1 MYHVE
6 IILGDKNVNY
16 NEEEIKMKFNKIMPI
31 ILILTLTLIPVYS
44 QQTKV
49 KIEQSGY
56 GQDEREVH
64 FTVYNTGEIPI
75 TDVTFYVDGKLFK
88 IIKGLSNPGDGF
100 NAILILERGNH
111 LIEIKT
117 PEGAYDSLNLTIS
130 GAKET
135 PIIEEP
141 KFLEKNKLFIGVI
154 VIIIIIVIVL
164 WLLKERPKLKLK

>member
-1 MYHVE
+1 
-6 IILGDKNVNY
+6 
-16 NEEEIKMKFNKIMPI
+16 MKFNKIMSI

-44 QQTKV
+44 QQAKV

-100 NAILILERGNH
+100 NAILIMERGNH
-111 LIEIKT
+111 FIEIRT
-117 PEGAYDSLNLTIS
+117 PEGAYDALNLTIS

-135 PIIEEP
+135 PKIEEP
-141 KFLEKNKLFIGVI
+141 QPLKENRILIG
-154 VIIIIIVIVL
+154 VIIIIIIAVVVL